1 MQQPQDGRHFHRLQS
16 SPSGAWSP
24 SGKCQRFGG
33 KTGRHLFSAAGS
45 FAWPRRR
52 GGAESAAVDRFGL
65 GFGAHAHAPD
75 EYQLIESKNEK
86 LHGIDDMV
94 RSYVDYL
101 YALA

>member
-1 MQQPQDGRHFHRLQS
+1 VF
-16 SPSGAWSP
+16 
-24 SGKCQRFGG
+24 
-33 KTGRHLFSAAGS
+33 TGEPLKLPAGH
-45 FAWPRRR
+45 
-52 GGAESAAVDRFGL
+52 FGL